1 MVYHSLCVNTKFMN
15 FCLKFTS
22 IRIDYSFF
30 GCKVYHIPKVR
41 IAGAVGFLEALEV
54 SIGDKLRPIS
64 ESFTLKDHTF
74 NLLRAAIL
82 DMDIYG
88 PEADLRLDER
98 KLAESLG
105 ISRTPI
111 REALARLA

>member
-1 MVYHSLCVNTKFMN
+1 MSV
-15 FCLKFTS
+15 
-22 IRIDYSFF
+22 
-30 GCKVYHIPKVR
+30 
-41 IAGAVGFLEALEV
+41 
-54 SIGDKLRPIS
+54 GDKLKPIS

-74 NLLRAAIL
+74 TLLRAAIL

-105 ISRTPI
+105 ISTHTDTRSLGTSG
-111 REALARLA
+111 ARRSGADRPS

>member
-1 MVYHSLCVNTKFMN
+1 M
-15 FCLKFTS
+15 
-22 IRIDYSFF
+22 
-30 GCKVYHIPKVR
+30 
-41 IAGAVGFLEALEV
+41 

-74 NLLRAAIL
+74 TLLRAAIL

-98 KLAESLG
+98 KLAESPVSYTHLTLPT
-105 ISRTPI
+105 I
-111 REALARLA
+111 LLV